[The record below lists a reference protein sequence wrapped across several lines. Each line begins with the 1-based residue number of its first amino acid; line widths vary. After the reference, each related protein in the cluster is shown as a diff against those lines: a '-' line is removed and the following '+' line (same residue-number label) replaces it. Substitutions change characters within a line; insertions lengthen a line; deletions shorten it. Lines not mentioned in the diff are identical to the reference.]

1 MSNINSLIKNF
12 SIENLNNFLRK
23 EIPSFK
29 TDNEELDYLFQD
41 DIYQKYES
49 IIKIGEAIIDN
60 DELIIIASKTNEP
73 LTERTGK
80 KNQYEIAKTI
90 LKHEIKDAS
99 LFVFYD
105 NQRNFRFS
113 FVKANYLGT
122 KRNFTDFKRYSYFV
136 TPNQTNQTFIKQI
149 GNCNFNSID
158 EIINAFSVEPLNKQ
172 FYQEISKSF
181 YKLIGG
187 KVKIGSKNVEFQTSL
202 KLPATPIE
210 TNRKTYQ
217 EFAVRLIGRTIF
229 CWFLKSKKS
238 ENSVPLIPESWL
250 SSKIVNQTD
259 EQEQNY
265 YHSVLEKLFF
275 LVLNKKQNDRKNY
288 ELPKEQELIPFLNG
302 GLFEA
307 QLDDFFPTN
316 NKGIHQIAFDLKIP
330 NQWFIELFEILEQY
344 NFTIDEN
351 SIYDAEVS
359 IDPEMLGT
367 IFENLLAEIDPDTEK
382 SARKATGSFYTPRE
396 IVDYMVEQSLV
407 QYLKTKV
414 LNQKEENL
422 LEIFKEG
429 GTNKFD
435 KNTTEKILKALS
447 EVKILDPAC
456 GSGAFPMGALHK
468 IINALQKLD
477 PNATWWKN
485 KQIANVPNA
494 IAQKMLKEKL
504 DGENADYIRKLGIIQ
519 NSIYGVDIQPIASE
533 ISKLRSFLSLVIDE
547 TIIDEKEN
555 RGIQPLPNL
564 EFKFVTANTLICLPE
579 EENQQFGLFDNHEE
593 LEKLK
598 VLRAEYL
605 QSHGNKKIKIKER
618 FLKVQKKAFKKDS
631 NLFTDVNSRSF
642 LITNWKPFG
651 NESNSWFDPNW
662 MFGVDKFDIVIGNP
676 PYFVYEGKNKKE
688 IETIKK
694 IKLYQPAFN
703 GKLNAFKIFL
713 LKSNSLLKE
722 KGVLCEIFQNSFL
735 ADNSSKGIRE
745 YFLKSSEIIRI
756 DSFPERD
763 NAKKRVFPGVKMSV
777 CIMLSQNINRDEYE
791 FSFNNWQERQMLNGY
806 ETIFSNSE
814 IELMDSNSF
823 QIPALMKTEK
833 KIFGIFY
840 TKKKIGDNMSCFQG
854 ELNMSSHR
862 EFFTTEKNQFM
873 ALKGAQIQKYEL
885 LTSSMSQGEI
895 EYVKRDEYLKR
906 YNTTKSKHHK
916 NERIVMQGITG
927 VNEKKRLKAT
937 LVPKNY
943 FCAHSC
949 NYIVSPDA
957 KNIQFLKALL
967 ACLNSKFHNWIFKK
981 TSTNSN
987 VNSYEV
993 ENLTVPSMTET
1004 QKEVLINLVERTL
1017 KDKTLQ
1023 KSTEL
1028 LEQEIDI
1035 IIYKLYGLQLFQVK
1049 IIDPEFNLSEEE
1061 YKNYKL

>member
-1 MSNINSLIKNF
+1 M
-12 SIENLNNFLRK
+12 
-23 EIPSFK
+23 
-29 TDNEELDYLFQD
+29 
-41 DIYQKYES
+41 
-49 IIKIGEAIIDN
+49 
-60 DELIIIASKTNEP
+60 
-73 LTERTGK
+73 
-80 KNQYEIAKTI
+80 
-90 LKHEIKDAS
+90 
-99 LFVFYD
+99 V
-105 NQRNFRFS
+105 
-113 FVKANYLGT
+113 
-122 KRNFTDFKRYSYFV
+122 
-136 TPNQTNQTFIKQI
+136 
-149 GNCNFNSID
+149 
-158 EIINAFSVEPLNKQ
+158 
-172 FYQEISKSF
+172 
-181 YKLIGG
+181 
-187 KVKIGSKNVEFQTSL
+187 
-202 KLPATPIE
+202 
-210 TNRKTYQ
+210 
-217 EFAVRLIGRTIF
+217 
-229 CWFLKSKKS
+229 
-238 ENSVPLIPESWL
+238 
-250 SSKIVNQTD
+250 
-259 EQEQNY
+259 
-265 YHSVLEKLFF
+265 
-275 LVLNKKQNDRKNY
+275 
-288 ELPKEQELIPFLNG
+288 

-307 QLDDFFPTN
+307 QTDDFFPAN
-316 NKGIHQIAFDLKIP
+316 SKGIHQIAYDLNIP
-330 NQWFIELFEILEQY
+330 NQWFIELFEVLEQY

-414 LNQKEENL
+414 DTENEEQL
-422 LEIFKEG
+422 LELFKEG
-429 GTNKFD
+429 GKNQFETNETK
-435 KNTTEKILKALS
+435 KILEALS
-447 EVKILDPAC
+447 DVKILDPAC

-477 PNATWWKN
+477 PDASWWKQ
-485 KQIANVPNA
+485 KQIENVPNA
-494 IAQKMLKEKL
+494 LAKQMLKEKL
-504 DGENADYIRKLGIIQ
+504 DGESADYVRKLGVIQ

-547 TIIDEKEN
+547 TIIDDADN
-555 RGIQPLPNL
+555 RGIQALPNL
-564 EFKFVTANTLICLPE
+564 EFKFVTANTLIGLE
-579 EENQQFGLFDNHEE
+579 EKNVSVIDFGQTDELQDKLQTIRNQYLQAYG
-593 LEKLK
+593 LEKNKLK
-598 VLRAEYL
+598 
-605 QSHGNKKIKIKER
+605 KE
-618 FLKVQKKAFKKDS
+618 FEKVQDKIFKQEIAGGGQNKRALQLAS
-631 NLFTDVNSRSF
+631 WN
-642 LITNWKPFG
+642 PFG
-651 NESNSWFDPNW
+651 NESNTWFDPYW
-662 MFGVDKFDIVIGNP
+662 MFGVEKFDIVIGNP

-777 CIMLSQNINRDEYE
+777 CIMLSKNINRDEYE
-791 FSFNNWQERQMLNGY
+791 FSFNNWKERQMLNGY

-916 NERIVMQGITG
+916 NERIVMQEITG
-927 VNEKKRLKAT
+927 VNERKRLKAT
-937 LVPKNY
+937 LVPENY

-957 KNIQFLKALL
+957 KNIQFLKVLL

-1049 IIDPEFNLSEEE
+1049 IIDPEFNLNKDE
-1061 YKNYKL
+1061 YENYQIN